1 MHAYM
6 TWHDMTIYF
15 MFTFA
20 FNFTFT
26 VTVAVTVTVTVADTF
41 IFLFAFTFRL
51 HTHIGWPDIHIPA
64 GCVAGLHGVK
74 GRAEEQRTAVSFHAE
89 GWSNQDFEHAFSG
102 SVVWWY
108 FFREIQEPQLQ
119 KQPMALAGHPLL
131 PIGSP
136 VRWFAWDV
144 RDTVAATAWNSQEL
158 WDRFI
163 PFSLNDNSN

>member
-41 IFLFAFTFRL
+41 IFLFAITFRL

-102 SVVWWY
+102 VVI
-108 FFREIQEPQLQ
+108 FFPWNSGAPIAKAARGSGGASASADRQSGALICLGRQGHSCRNSME
-119 KQPMALAGHPLL
+119 LAG
-131 PIGSP
+131 I
-136 VRWFAWDV
+136 VRLVYTF
-144 RDTVAATAWNSQEL
+144 
-158 WDRFI
+158 
-163 PFSLNDNSN
+163 FSKWQ